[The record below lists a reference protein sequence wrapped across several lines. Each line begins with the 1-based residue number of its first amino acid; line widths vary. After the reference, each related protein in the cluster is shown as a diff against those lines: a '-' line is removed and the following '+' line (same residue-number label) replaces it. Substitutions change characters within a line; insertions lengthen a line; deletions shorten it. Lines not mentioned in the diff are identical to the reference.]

1 MAEKHWRS
9 VQRPLSSEK
18 WKPKWPWG
26 WFPAVYFPVK
36 NAKIKKTHVKAY
48 VGENLK
54 KEEHSSISGGTAKC
68 YGNSGNQNG
77 VPQKFSDRSTWEPR
91 TNLTGAWP
99 ATFGFHLMACY
110 SDFLIGL
117 WLCSCLSDSQAVLCS
132 YTFFEIPLATGTYLY
147 LQIPLNWGTS
157 NTWRSWVTKAKYV
170 EPFGVQCTRIYGSL
184 DMLIL

>member
-9 VQRPLSSEK
+9 VQSPLSSGK
-18 WKPKWPWG
+18 WKQNETEV
-26 WFPAVYFPVK
+26 AVQQYTFQWK
-36 NAKIKKTHVKAY
+36 MLRSETHVKAY

-54 KEEHSSISGGTAKC
+54 KENHSSISGGTAKC

-99 ATFGFHLMACY
+99 ATFSFHLMACY

-132 YTFFEIPLATGTYLY
+132 YTLF
-147 LQIPLNWGTS
+147 WGTS
-157 NTWRSWVTKAKYV
+157 SHWDLFIPSNPSKLGD
-170 EPFGVQCTRIYGSL
+170 F
-184 DMLIL
+184 

>member
-1 MAEKHWRS
+1 MNIKMTLRWC
-9 VQRPLSSEK
+9 
-18 WKPKWPWG
+18 
-26 WFPAVYFPVK
+26 PALYFPVK

-99 ATFGFHLMACY
+99 ATFSFHLMACY

-132 YTFFEIPLATGTYLY
+132 YTLF
-147 LQIPLNWGTS
+147 WGTS
-157 NTWRSWVTKAKYV
+157 SHWDLFIPSNPSKLGDFLYLRKLSDKSKVCWALWCPVHTNLWESRYDNPL
-170 EPFGVQCTRIYGSL
+170 EHSL
-184 DMLIL
+184 GKQQENSSML

>member
-1 MAEKHWRS
+1 MTLRWC
-9 VQRPLSSEK
+9 
-18 WKPKWPWG
+18 
-26 WFPAVYFPVK
+26 PALYFPVK

-99 ATFGFHLMACY
+99 ATFSFHLMAYY
-110 SDFLIGL
+110 SDFLIYWAMTL
-117 WLCSCLSDSQAVLCS
+117 LLVSIWSLILNQFSVLN
-132 YTFFEIPLATGTYLY
+132 TIFKVPLATGAYLY

-157 NTWRSWVTKAKYV
+157 YTWGSWVTKAKYV

>member
-1 MAEKHWRS
+1 MGYRTTQKIHNESWMAES
-9 VQRPLSSEK
+9 TEEVCNILNLQGI
-18 WKPKWPWG
+18 KPKWPWG
-26 WFPAVYFPVK
+26 WCPAVYFPVK

-99 ATFGFHLMACY
+99 ATFSFHLMACY

-132 YTFFEIPLATGTYLY
+132 YTLF
-147 LQIPLNWGTS
+147 WGTS
-157 NTWRSWVTKAKYV
+157 SHWDLFIPSNPSKLGD
-170 EPFGVQCTRIYGSL
+170 F
-184 DMLIL
+184 